1 MARDVAD
8 PDIHL
13 QHGVELF
20 GGAELLAV
28 LAAMQFVVG
37 LWALLLPLAFYAS
50 FPYGGTPWVALLPPY
65 NEHLVR
71 DHGAGT
77 LALGVALAFAAWWPE
92 RRLVIAVIV
101 AFLVFAVPHAA
112 FHSFHLEH
120 FPLGDAIAG
129 GSSDARAGVPERV
142 ASRFVDR

>member
-1 MARDVAD
+1 VITRV
-8 PDIHL
+8 
-13 QHGVELF
+13 
-20 GGAELLAV
+20 LLAV

-37 LWALLLPLAFYAS
+37 LWALLLPLAFYES

-77 LALGVALAFAAWWPE
+77 LALGVALAFAAWWPQ

-101 AFLVFAVPHAA
+101 AFLVFAVPHAV
-112 FHSFHLEH
+112 FHSFHLAH
-120 FPLGDAIAG
+120 FPPGDAIAQQAAFALEIVLALAVLVVMG
-129 GSSDARAGVPERV
+129 RERV
-142 ASRFVDR
+142 RTR